1 MQLNLRIK
9 YIDNMKK
16 RSKFHLQIK
25 KDAIEYTIGQLEL
38 AKQNI
43 IRKFAA
49 KNAQQKQDIVEKKK
63 KLANQR
69 KTLTLLKTK
78 IKKDLKTGNLN
89 KITVNEN
96 KAKII
101 QGQISTLQ
109 DLIIITGKT
118 SPEQIKAEN
127 QKILITSHIKSLQ
140 RVLDEFF
147 DRTAQKII
155 DFDKYNKDAITKLQQ
170 ELMKQNE
177 VDR

>member
-1 MQLNLRIK
+1 M
-9 YIDNMKK
+9 
-16 RSKFHLQIK
+16 
-25 KDAIEYTIGQLEL
+25 
-38 AKQNI
+38 
-43 IRKFAA
+43 
-49 KNAQQKQDIVEKKK
+49 
-63 KLANQR
+63 
-69 KTLTLLKTK
+69 
-78 IKKDLKTGNLN
+78 KTGNLN